1 MIQEI
6 ATYIPTKTL
15 SNDELCAD
23 LGRWTPEEVY
33 QKTGIRQRVV
43 AGGTETALDLGV
55 KACENLFDKLGEVP
69 EVDYI
74 LFCTQ
79 FPDHSFPPNAAL
91 LQARLNLP
99 DSLGAFDFNLACSG
113 YVYGLHMAKSM
124 LAAGTVKNVLLVTAD
139 TYTHHIAKDDAV
151 CRPIFG
157 DAASATLLCHDSSV
171 KLNHFTLGTSGA
183 HGMRLS
189 CSDHGE
195 RAHLGLIDNEDS
207 KGISMQGPD
216 VFNFTLQVVP
226 PAIRSTLEKAKLEV
240 QDVDYFVLHQ
250 ANAFMLEHLR
260 RRIKVEKKRFVVD
273 MENIGNTVSSSIPIV
288 LEKMIADGDIVSGK
302 RVLLCGFGVGFS
314 WGACVVEF

>member
-1 MIQEI
+1 MIQGI

-23 LGRWTPEEVY
+23 LGRWDPEEVY
-33 QKTGIRQRVV
+33 QKTGIKQRVV
-43 AGGTETALDLGV
+43 AGKAETALDMGV
-55 KACENLFDKLGEVP
+55 EACGNLFRKLGGVP

-99 DSLGAFDFNLACSG
+99 ESLGAFDFNLACSG

-124 LAAGTVKNVLLVTAD
+124 LAAGTAKNVLLVTAD

-157 DAASATLLCHDSSV
+157 DAASATLLCHDSSA
-171 KLNHFTLGTSGA
+171 KLDHFTLGTSGE

-189 CSDHGE
+189 CSDYGE
-195 RAHLGLIDNEDS
+195 KAYLDLIDKGNP

-216 VFNFTLQVVP
+216 IFNFTLQVVP
-226 PAIRSTLEKAKLEV
+226 PAIRSTLESAKLEV
-240 QDVDYFVLHQ
+240 GDIDYFVLHQ

-260 RRIKVEKKRFVVD
+260 RRIKVDKEHFVVD
-273 MENIGNTVSSSIPIV
+273 MEKTGNTVSSSIPIV
-288 LEKMIADGDIVSGK
+288 LEKMIAAGDIVSGK
-302 RVLLCGFGVGFS
+302 RIVLCGFGVGFS

>member
-15 SNDELCAD
+15 CNDELCVG
-23 LGRWTPEEVY
+23 LGRWTSEEVY
-33 QKTGIRQRVV
+33 QKTGIRRRVV
-43 AGGTETALDLGV
+43 AGEDETALDMGV
-55 KACENLFDKLGEVP
+55 KACETLFDKLGEIP
-69 EVDYI
+69 AIDYI

-79 FPDHSFPPNAAL
+79 FPDHSLPPNATL

-124 LAAGTVKNVLLVTAD
+124 LAAGTARNVLLVTAD

-171 KLNHFTLGTSGA
+171 ELNHFTLGTSGA

-195 RAHLGLIDNEDS
+195 KVHLGLIDDEES
-207 KGISMQGPD
+207 EGISMQGPD
-216 VFNFTLQVVP
+216 VFNFSLQVVP
-226 PAIRSTLEKAKLEV
+226 PAIRSTLAKAKLEV

-260 RRIKVEKKRFVVD
+260 RRIKVEKDHFVVD

-288 LEKMIADGDIVSGK
+288 LEKMLAAGELVSGK